1 MRARLGTAVL
11 GALALASPPAAGAAV
26 GVVSIP
32 GQSFNPS
39 RLTIAAGD
47 TVTWRNADF
56 LEHDVRAAD
65 GSFDS
70 GHLRRFAF
78 FARRF
83 DNVGSVPYLCTIHPF
98 MRGQVDVLAALLSG
112 PPESVLAGQ
121 PVELQ
126 GRAGAGATSVALE
139 RTLAD
144 GSWRAVG
151 TTAPGPDGAFAFVVA
166 PDGPSTYRAVTAAGS
181 SAAVT
186 VNVVPTVAV
195 AVTVRVRRQ
204 QRLVEVATRPAAAQT
219 LATLERY
226 SRWHYRW
233 RPHARARLR
242 ARGHATFRLRSGA
255 RGLVRIVLRAT
266 PHGPLLAT
274 STPVRVTN
282 GKPAVDPLVAI
293 VHGPMA
299 AASRRG

>member
-1 MRARLGTAVL
+1 MRAQLAPAVL
-11 GALALASPPAAGAAV
+11 AALALASPPAAGAAV

-32 GQSFNPS
+32 GQSFDPS
-39 RLTIAAGD
+39 RLTIVAGD
-47 TVTWRNADF
+47 TVTWRNSDF

-70 GHLRRFAF
+70 GHLRRFGF
-78 FARRF
+78 FDRRF

-98 MRGQVDVLAALLSG
+98 MRGQVDVLAALLS
-112 PPESVLAGQ
+112 PPPGSVLAGH
-121 PVELQ
+121 PVHLQ

-139 RTLAD
+139 RRLAD

-151 TTAPGPDGAFAFVVA
+151 TTAPGADAAFAFVVT
-166 PDGPSTYRAVTAAGS
+166 PDAPSTYRAVTVAGP

-186 VNVVPTVAV
+186 VNVVATVAV
-195 AVTVRVRRQ
+195 GVTVRMGRR
-204 QRLVEVATRPAAAQT
+204 QRLVDVATRPAAAHA

-226 SRWHYRW
+226 SRWHYMW
-233 RPHARARLR
+233 RRLAHARLG
-242 ARGHATFRLRSGA
+242 ARGQATFRLPFGA

-266 PHGPLLAT
+266 PHGPPLAT
-274 STPVRVTN
+274 SAPVRVKN
-282 GKPAVDPLVAI
+282 GKPAVDPLLAI
-293 VHGPMA
+293 VHGSMA